1 MITTASLTRLGAGSV
16 SVSGLLCCGTH
27 CRALV
32 KSGHQRSALT
42 QLQGKHMPFS
52 SQPCFECL
60 PHLHFGLGL
69 LEVPGQP
76 RPWFSCCLSVA
87 QISRDLEVGCT
98 VVADSKGRGRT
109 TSTFDQYCDVGHFL
123 LDTQSVLTHLCPT

>member
-1 MITTASLTRLGAGSV
+1 MITTASLTRLGVGST
-16 SVSGLLCCGTH
+16 SVSGLLCCGIH
-27 CRALV
+27 CRAV
-32 KSGHQRSALT
+32 
-42 QLQGKHMPFS
+42 GKIQPPKVCVDPAARQTYVLS

-69 LEVPGQP
+69 LEVLGQP

-87 QISRDLEVGCT
+87 QISKDLEVGCT

-109 TSTFDQYCDVGHFL
+109 TSTFDQYCGVGHFPF
-123 LDTQSVLTHLCPT
+123 DIQSILTHLCPT